1 MIESIRKMWKIGE
14 LRKKILY
21 TFLMLVLF
29 RLVGVIPAPGVDVAK
44 VMSQNNTSTLPTP
57 YINASI
63 IMQLLTIAI
72 PALERMSK
80 EDDGRQKINRITRYV
95 TVGLAALQAI
105 GLVRGLGYIRSGW
118 LNYVLVGVSMAGGTA
133 LAMWIGER
141 ITEKGVGN
149 GVSLLIFVG
158 IISNLFNGIVAGF
171 QTATTTGTT
180 SGWLNLII
188 IVVTCILMTVIVTFV
203 ELGERRIPL
212 IAKQVKGRRVYG
224 GQNTHMSLKV
234 VSVGVLPLIFAYSF
248 LAFPGTIAQLIDPKA
263 EGWFTRWWL
272 TNMSTGSVWYLIISA
287 LLIIAFTFFY
297 SSISFDP
304 KQQAESL
311 QQQGAVIPGQRGKN
325 IRQYLQNIMNRLN
338 LFAAFFLAILAAVPT
353 LLLKLAENP
362 SLDPIALSE
371 EFVKGYY
378 GAAAEPMGRYLDY
391 LEARQ
396 KTGVGCLDV
405 PQRQHL
411 DPLRN
416 QPLYDSAVDLRIH
429 KRTCRVTALR
439 EGQRRRGQ
447 ACLEIPDVVASVVEP
462 VKGFPVVGFRIK
474 KSNFLHDVFHYSS
487 VSKRTIQVSFYSV
500 LR

>member
-1 MIESIRKMWKIGE
+1 MIENLRKMWKIEE

-21 TFLMLVLF
+21 TFMMLVLF

-44 VMSQNNTSTLPTP
+44 VMSQNNTSTLPLLELVNMMTGNAFSQMTLMAMGITP

-80 EDDGRQKINRITRYV
+80 EDDGREKINRITRYV

-105 GLVRGLGYIRSGW
+105 GLVRGLGYIKAGW

-171 QTATTTGTT
+171 NTATTTGTT
-180 SGWLNLII
+180 SGWVNLIV

-212 IAKQVKGRRVYG
+212 QIAKQVKGRRVYG

-272 TNMSTGSVWYLIISA
+272 TNMSTGSVWYMVISA

-304 KQQAESL
+304 KQQAEQL

-353 LLLKLAENP
+353 LLLRLAGVQVP
-362 SLDPIALSE
+362 FAASSILIA
-371 EFVKGYY
+371 V
-378 GAAAEPMGRYLDY
+378 
-391 LEARQ
+391 
-396 KTGVGCLDV
+396 
-405 PQRQHL
+405 
-411 DPLRN
+411 
-416 QPLYDSAVDLRIH
+416 
-429 KRTCRVTALR
+429 
-439 EGQRRRGQ
+439 
-447 ACLEIPDVVASVVEP
+447 
-462 VKGFPVVGFRIK
+462 
-474 KSNFLHDVFHYSS
+474 S
-487 VSKRTIQVSFYSV
+487 VSLETIRTIQGEMSV
-500 LR
+500 RGIDMDMDGFM

>member
-1 MIESIRKMWKIGE
+1 MIENIRKMWKIEE

-21 TFLMLVLF
+21 TFFMLVIF

-44 VMSQNNTSTLPTP
+44 VMSQNNTSTLPLLELVNMMTGNAFSQMTLMAMGITP

-80 EDDGRQKINRITRYV
+80 EEDGRQKINRITRYV

-212 IAKQVKGRRVYG
+212 QIAKQVKGRRVYG

-248 LAFPGTIAQLIDPKA
+248 LAFPGTIAQLIDPKV
-263 EGWFTRWWL
+263 EGWFTQWW
-272 TNMSTGSVWYLIISA
+272 TRNMYTGSVWYMIISA

-304 KQQAESL
+304 KQQAEQL

-353 LLLKLAENP
+353 LLLRLAGVQVP
-362 SLDPIALSE
+362 FAASSILIA
-371 EFVKGYY
+371 V
-378 GAAAEPMGRYLDY
+378 
-391 LEARQ
+391 
-396 KTGVGCLDV
+396 
-405 PQRQHL
+405 
-411 DPLRN
+411 
-416 QPLYDSAVDLRIH
+416 
-429 KRTCRVTALR
+429 
-439 EGQRRRGQ
+439 
-447 ACLEIPDVVASVVEP
+447 
-462 VKGFPVVGFRIK
+462 
-474 KSNFLHDVFHYSS
+474 S
-487 VSKRTIQVSFYSV
+487 VSLETVRTIQGEMSV
-500 LR
+500 RGIDMDMDGFM

>member
-21 TFLMLVLF
+21 TFMMLVLF
-29 RLVGVIPAPGVDVAK
+29 RLVGVIPAPGVDVVK
-44 VMSQNNTSTLPTP
+44 VMNQNNTSTLPLLELVNMMTGNAFSQMTLMAMGITP

-212 IAKQVKGRRVYG
+212 QIAKQVKGRRVYG

-325 IRQYLQNIMNRLN
+325 IRQYLQNIVNRLN
-338 LFAAFFLAILAAVPT
+338 LFAALFLAVLAAVPT
-353 LLLKLAENP
+353 LLLRLAGVQVP
-362 SLDPIALSE
+362 FAASSILIA
-371 EFVKGYY
+371 V
-378 GAAAEPMGRYLDY
+378 
-391 LEARQ
+391 
-396 KTGVGCLDV
+396 
-405 PQRQHL
+405 
-411 DPLRN
+411 
-416 QPLYDSAVDLRIH
+416 
-429 KRTCRVTALR
+429 
-439 EGQRRRGQ
+439 
-447 ACLEIPDVVASVVEP
+447 
-462 VKGFPVVGFRIK
+462 
-474 KSNFLHDVFHYSS
+474 S
-487 VSKRTIQVSFYSV
+487 VSLETVRTIQGEMSV
-500 LR
+500 RGIDMDMDGFM

>member
-1 MIESIRKMWKIGE
+1 MIENIRKMWKIEE

-21 TFLMLVLF
+21 TFFMLVIF

-44 VMSQNNTSTLPTP
+44 VMSQNNTSTLPLLELVNMMTGNAFSQMTIMAMGITP

-80 EDDGRQKINRITRYV
+80 EEDGREKINRITRYV

-105 GLVRGLGYIRSGW
+105 GLVRGLGYIKAGW
-118 LNYVLVGVSMAGGTA
+118 LNYVLVGVTMAGGTA

-158 IISNLFNGIVAGF
+158 IISNLFNGIVSGF
-171 QTATTTGTT
+171 NTATTTGTT
-180 SGWLNLII
+180 SGWINLLVII
-188 IVVTCILMTVIVTFV
+188 VTCILMTVIVTFV

-212 IAKQVKGRRVYG
+212 QIAKQVKGRRVYG

-325 IRQYLQNIMNRLN
+325 IRQYLQNIVNRLN

-353 LLLKLAENP
+353 LLLRLAGVQVP
-362 SLDPIALSE
+362 FAASSILIA
-371 EFVKGYY
+371 V
-378 GAAAEPMGRYLDY
+378 
-391 LEARQ
+391 
-396 KTGVGCLDV
+396 
-405 PQRQHL
+405 
-411 DPLRN
+411 
-416 QPLYDSAVDLRIH
+416 
-429 KRTCRVTALR
+429 
-439 EGQRRRGQ
+439 
-447 ACLEIPDVVASVVEP
+447 
-462 VKGFPVVGFRIK
+462 
-474 KSNFLHDVFHYSS
+474 S
-487 VSKRTIQVSFYSV
+487 VSLETVRTIQGEMSV
-500 LR
+500 RGIDMDMDGFM